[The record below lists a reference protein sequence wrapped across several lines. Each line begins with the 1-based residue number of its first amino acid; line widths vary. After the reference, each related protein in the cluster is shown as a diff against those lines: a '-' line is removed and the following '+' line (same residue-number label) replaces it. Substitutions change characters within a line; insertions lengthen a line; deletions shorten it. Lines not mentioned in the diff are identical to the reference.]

1 MAAAPRPDADEAAG
15 DKHREHVISVGDSA
29 ALIGT
34 LHERVRTV
42 LQAGGEGTPAE
53 ELLCEIELAGRDLQ
67 RQYALA
73 REETAKRV
81 QDAREHASLANLQH
95 GRLVEDWNRLREENA
110 AMSETNSSLEA
121 QVNKLGTSE
130 RASARQAKSLQMQL
144 RHADGILNDRAE
156 RINALERE
164 VAAGADGISGA
175 STGAAATDSGMELID
190 ELGDALLNAEMG
202 SDGSRQDSEL
212 AALQLEVAAL
222 RRRLSEEEGRSKAL
236 QETVARHEQEQR
248 VGVVESPRG
257 DDPAGLRRKLDALR
271 QTLAHKDAE
280 VDELHGMLA
289 EMRPALESEIRDQV
303 PPRRDWTRP
312 HAQHTNR
319 RTRHRIRGAGRGA
332 QRRGSRVSAE
342 RRGAADYVL
351 IVTTFL

>member
-1 MAAAPRPDADEAAG
+1 M
-15 DKHREHVISVGDSA
+15 
-29 ALIGT
+29 T
-34 LHERVRTV
+34 TV
-42 LQAGGEGTPAE
+42 ELVKFLQAD
-53 ELLCEIELAGRDLQ
+53 IE
-67 RQYALA
+67 
-73 REETAKRV
+73 
-81 QDAREHASLANLQH
+81 ASAPEQQ
-95 GRLVEDWNRLREENA
+95 
-110 AMSETNSSLEA
+110 A

-212 AALQLEVAAL
+212 QLEVAAL

-289 EMRPALESEIRDQV
+289 EIRPALESEIRDQV
-303 PPRRDWTRP
+303 PPRRDRTRP
-312 HAQHTNR
+312 HA
-319 RTRHRIRGAGRGA
+319 
-332 QRRGSRVSAE
+332 
-342 RRGAADYVL
+342 
-351 IVTTFL
+351 